1 MIHATV
7 VAYFFWATLYTGT
20 QLSILAQS
28 LSLSIAVSLFE
39 LSLLLSASMS
49 LLSALSIS
57 SSCGT
62 HSSCS
67 KQSIHTL
74 QNRLPIRQTLA
85 AVFFRERK
93 IVLLLTQNVGT
104 LHVILWAHKIH
115 CFLHIS
121 CRTAYY
127 RHPSSY
133 PHLAHKPHI
142 HQYPTVLQSHNL
154 FVHKMTYVSGG
165 TLNLY
170 CFTCLLLHL
179 HSVCC
184 DWLPNNWGL
193 SAQYFWCYAL
203 SGAWQKIR
211 IFPNSAYK
219 VRRFYNN
226 LFINLACAASV
237 FQ

>member
-93 IVLLLTQNVGT
+93 IVLLLTQNVVFSWFYEHIKST
-104 LHVILWAHKIH
+104 VSCTFRVELHTTDIPPHTHTW
-115 CFLHIS
+115 HIS
-121 CRTAYY
+121 PIYTN
-127 RHPSSY
+127 
-133 PHLAHKPHI
+133 
-142 HQYPTVLQSHNL
+142 TLQSSSL
-154 FVHKMTYVSGG
+154 IIC
-165 TLNLY
+165 LY
-170 CFTCLLLHL
+170 TKWPMCQVGH
-179 HSVCC
+179 
-184 DWLPNNWGL
+184 
-193 SAQYFWCYAL
+193 
-203 SGAWQKIR
+203 
-211 IFPNSAYK
+211 
-219 VRRFYNN
+219 
-226 LFINLACAASV
+226 
-237 FQ
+237 